1 MSRGRAEPLAAR
13 ERGGPAQG
21 GGARLLPHPPLRA
34 RLPPAPPRGL
44 ARTHARTH
52 ARARASSAALG
63 HLSWLKRGPGE
74 TPRGLGWQV
83 RAPPLRKGPP
93 P

>member
-13 ERGGPAQG
+13 ARGVLAQG

-34 RLPPAPPRGL
+34 RLPHRPAPWTRP
-44 ARTHARTH
+44 HARTH

-63 HLSWLKRGPGE
+63 HLSRLKRGPGE
-74 TPRGLGWQV
+74 TPRGLGWRV
-83 RAPPLRKGPP
+83 RAPPLKKGPP